1 MTSKV
6 AARNG
11 FWLAALIVPVATI
24 LLFGIIGG
32 LTDINAWVSGIAVG
46 FAEASVL
53 IFIGSCI
60 HQRRRKAASSS
71 APFTIAMGFIIGVYA
86 VSVILEVIL
95 LGSLFKLS
103 GPAYLK
109 IHAMTLLGFAVVLV
123 LVSLLGRYVA
133 GHEEKEGELTAR
145 KRETVA
151 WIGAIRG
158 KLNQLSGE
166 EIHSLDRDMAELEET
181 LRYSDPIPHASL
193 HEVENLIREKI
204 AVLEDQVTLI
214 GEVSAEARQGVTEE
228 TARMIRDILR
238 TVQDRNMQLLHA
250 KAGST

>member
-1 MTSKV
+1 MTSRV
-6 AARNG
+6 ATRNG
-11 FWLAALIVPVATI
+11 FWLAAAIVPAATI
-24 LLFGIIGG
+24 LLFGFIGG
-32 LTDINAWVSGIAVG
+32 LTDINAWMSGIAIG

-53 IFIGSCI
+53 LFTGSCI
-60 HQRRRKAASSS
+60 HQRRRKAAASK

-86 VSVILEVIL
+86 LSVILEVIL
-95 LGSLFKLS
+95 LGNLFKLS

-109 IHAMTLLGFAVVLV
+109 IHAMTLLGFAVVLA
-123 LVSLLGRYVA
+123 LVSLIGRYA
-133 GHEEKEGELTAR
+133 FAHEEKEGEHTAR

-151 WIGAIRG
+151 WVGAIRG
-158 KLNQLSGE
+158 KLNLLSGE
-166 EIHSLDRDMAELEET
+166 DIPLLDRDLAELEET

-193 HEVENLIREKI
+193 HEMEHLIREKI

-214 GEVSAEARQGVTEE
+214 GEVSAEARPEVAEE